1 MICRVIKYNR
11 GVGEIMHISKL
22 AIKNYRNFGDKE
34 FEIPLRPTT
43 LIIGENNIG
52 KSNLVE
58 AIGLIIS
65 QDITMFKKRIL
76 DVEDINYKTK
86 LDFKKNISALTKG
99 TEDFSDVIFPEVKV
113 EIVLENMSEEQLAVA
128 GDWFFEESLTK
139 AKITYLFRPRSRF
152 DKAKWINEQI
162 EALEKLKEKFK
173 DGEYKPYEYIDFPIE
188 QYEYIIFGG
197 DNESNKCDQYYLR
210 MLKYEVLDA
219 LRDAKK
225 QLVANGDYK
234 LLYRILTQN
243 YENDFSDIR
252 RTLETLNSHIQENDK
267 LMKISKDITE
277 YLKKVL
283 LSGPESEDVINF
295 SFSAPEVNEVLKKL
309 SLVYGRDPISI
320 ERNGLGKNN
329 LLYIS
334 IILSHLTSKM
344 DDNNELIFR
353 VIGIEEPEAHL
364 HPHLQKH
371 LSNSIKEI
379 GEIKD
384 DDGVS
389 EVKTQLLMTSHS
401 THIATSVNIEDIVIL
416 YRDNSVLE
424 HHYVTTGFGKK
435 AKDRKH
441 LMYLKKYLDATNSC
455 MFYARR
461 IILVEGISEQIL
473 IPALFN
479 MHTGKTLESMGIS
492 IVNVNGVAFKHF
504 LEVVKNGYFIKCGVI
519 TDKDAGKKTEN
530 RAPKLKEE
538 YDDCKVIKVE
548 FNDNTFEK
556 AILEA
561 NKSKKDRIILLD
573 TFRQVRPNLAKLKT
587 KEWTDKIIVD
597 DYFADIEEYKSDFA
611 FYLEEQLV
619 NKGKSIKIPEYIK
632 KIFNFVKE

>member
-1 MICRVIKYNR
+1 
-11 GVGEIMHISKL
+11 MHISKL
-22 AIKNYRNFGDKE
+22 TIKNYRNFGAKE
-34 FEIPLRPTT
+34 FEIPLRPAT

-52 KSNLVE
+52 KSNLIE
-58 AIGLIIS
+58 AIGLVIS
-65 QDITMFKKRIL
+65 QDITMFKKRTL
-76 DVEDINYKTK
+76 DIEDINFKTK

-99 TEDFSDVIFPEVKV
+99 IEDFSGVAFPEVKV
-113 EIVLENMSEEQLAVA
+113 EIVLENMSEEQLAAV
-128 GDWFFEESLTK
+128 GDWFFEKSLTK
-139 AKITYLFRPRSRF
+139 VKITYLFRPRSRF

-162 EALEKLKEKFK
+162 GSLEKLKEKFK
-173 DGEYKPYEYIDFPIE
+173 DGEYKPHDYVDFPIE

-225 QLVANGDYK
+225 QLVANSDYK

-243 YENDFSDIR
+243 YENDFSDIKS
-252 RTLETLNSHIQENDK
+252 TLETLNSNIQENDK
-267 LMKISKDITE
+267 LMKISNDITE

-283 LSGPESEDVINF
+283 LSGPESDDVINF

-334 IILSHLTSKM
+334 IVLSHLTSKM
-344 DDNNELIFR
+344 DDKNELIFR

-379 GEIKD
+379 GKIQD
-384 DDGVS
+384 DDGES

-416 YRDNSVLE
+416 YRDNSALE
-424 HHYVTTGFGKK
+424 YHYITTGFGEKV
-435 AKDRKH
+435 KDLKH

-473 IPALFN
+473 VPALFN

-492 IVNVNGVAFKHF
+492 IINVNGVAFKHF

-519 TDKDAGKKTEN
+519 TDKDAGKITEN
-530 RAPKLKEE
+530 RAPKLREE

-561 NKSKKDRIILLD
+561 NKTEKERTVLLD
-573 TFRQVRPNLAKLKT
+573 TYKLVRPNLAKLKT
-587 KEWTDKIIVD
+587 KGWTKEIIID
-597 DYFADIEEYKSDFA
+597 DYFADIEEHKSDFA

-619 NKGKSIKIPEYIK
+619 NEGKSIKIPEYIK
-632 KIFNFVKE
+632 SIFNFVKE